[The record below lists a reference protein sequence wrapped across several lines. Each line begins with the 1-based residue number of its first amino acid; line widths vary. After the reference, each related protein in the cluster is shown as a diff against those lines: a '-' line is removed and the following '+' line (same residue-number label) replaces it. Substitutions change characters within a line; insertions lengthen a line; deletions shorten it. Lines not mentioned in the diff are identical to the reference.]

1 MSEDAPKP
9 NLAEVRARICRRLAW
24 LGVDIDPKA
33 NAAAGERRIDAPT
46 SCVSV
51 WVIPANEEAEM
62 AHEAAELMWPRA
74 PANGLPSSG
83 PSGDRVDALLDE
95 ALEETFPASD
105 PPSLVRP
112 HDPDDLEPASAAD
125 RE

>member
-1 MSEDAPKP
+1 MAH
-9 NLAEVRARICRRLAW
+9 
-24 LGVDIDPKA
+24 
-33 NAAAGERRIDAPT
+33 AAADL
-46 SCVSV
+46 V
-51 WVIPANEEAEM
+51 
-62 AHEAAELMWPRA
+62 WPRA
-74 PANGLPSSG
+74 RPHDPPSSG
-83 PSGDRVDALLDE
+83 PSGDHVDALLDE